1 MTRKDEV
8 GGKDWAE
15 LRARLESARGPRYWR
30 SLEEVAETDAFQ
42 KLLEDEF
49 PSQASEWNDPL
60 GRRRFLKLMGAS
72 LALAGVSSC
81 TRQPAETIVPFART
95 VEATVPGRPLYFATA
110 ASLGGFATGVLVESH
125 MGRPTKIEGNPRHP
139 ASLGASDAITQASIL
154 GLYDPDRSQVTTQAG
169 QISSWL
175 SFVAVLRREIEAQR
189 LSRGAGLRI
198 LTETVTS
205 PTLAD
210 QLNGLL
216 EDFPAARWH
225 QYEPTARDSA
235 FEGSQLAF
243 GEVVNTV
250 YHFDRAA
257 VVVSLDGDFLG
268 QGPAKLRYTR
278 DFIEKRGSGAAGEAM
293 NRLYVA
299 EGAPSITGAMADH
312 RLRLKVGQV
321 EGFARSLARALGVA
335 GQTPE
340 HEAASGR
347 WDSWIAPLVGDLQD
361 HRGSAIIYPGDE
373 QPPIVH
379 ALAQAMNRA
388 LGAEGR
394 TVTWTEAVEARP
406 ENQFESLAE
415 LAREMEAGQVEVLLI
430 LGGNPVFDAPAEL
443 GFAEQLDKVGFRTH
457 LSLYEDETSEL
468 CHWHVPQAHYL
479 ESWSD
484 ARAYDGTATI
494 VQPLIAPLYGGK
506 TAHELLAAAA
516 GGAERSAHSLVR
528 EFWRSKTSTEDF
540 ELFWKNAL
548 HEGVVEGTSSA
559 AKSPTLRERLDA
571 PDGRAARA
579 QLSTLAKPAGR
590 RLEVVFRPDASV
602 WDGRFANNGW
612 LQETPNPITK
622 LTWDNPALLSP
633 ATAERLGL
641 ANEDVVEMALDGRK
655 LEAPVWVT
663 PGHADDSLTLHLGY
677 GRTRGG
683 RVAEGAGFNAYAM
696 RTSTGRWSAQG
707 LEIRKTGKRYRLACT
722 QDHHSM
728 EGRHLVRAG
737 TLAEFQQD
745 PHFAQKLD
753 HGGGHE
759 LSLYPGHEY
768 EGYAWGMSID
778 LNRCIGCNACMV
790 ACQAENNVP
799 VVGKQEVIRG
809 REMHWIRVDRYW
821 EGSLDDPKTY
831 YEPVACMHCESAPCE
846 VVCPVGATVHSAEGL
861 NDMVYNRCIGTR
873 YCSNNCPYKVRR
885 FNFLHYSD
893 YETPSLKLLRNPD
906 VTVRTRGVM
915 EKCTYCV
922 QRINSAR
929 IEAEKE
935 GRKIHDGEITTAC
948 QSACP
953 AQAIVFGDINDPG
966 SRVARSKADPR
977 HYGLLTELNTRPRT
991 SYLARLTNPNPQLE
1005 PGAVEHGEHAQRS
1018 SGGPVARFDP
1028 QPRKSAG

>member
-1 MTRKDEV
+1 MMRKGV

-15 LRARLESARGPRYWR
+15 LRARLGSARGPRYWR
-30 SLEEVAETDAFQ
+30 SLEEIAETDEFQ

-49 PSQASEWNDPL
+49 SSQASEWNDPL

-81 TRQPAETIVPFART
+81 TRQPVEKIVPFART
-95 VEATVPGRPLYFATA
+95 VEATVPGRPLYFASA

-139 ASLGASDAITQASIL
+139 ASLGATDAITQASIL
-154 GLYDPDRSQVTTQAG
+154 GLYDPDRSQVTTHAG

-189 LSRGAGLRI
+189 LSGGAGLRI
-198 LTETVTS
+198 LTQTVTS
-205 PTLAD
+205 PTLAG
-210 QLNGLL
+210 QITGLL

-243 GEVVNTV
+243 GEAVNTV

-278 DFIEKRGSGAAGEAM
+278 DFTTMRGSGAAGEVM
-293 NRLYVA
+293 NRLYVV
-299 EGAPSITGAMADH
+299 EGTPSITGAMADH
-312 RLRLKVGQV
+312 RLRLQTGQV
-321 EGFARSLARALGVA
+321 EGFARSLAQALGVKR
-335 GQTPE
+335 QTPE
-340 HEAASGR
+340 HEAASSHWG
-347 WDSWIAPLVGDLQD
+347 SWIAPLVRDLQD
-361 HRGSAIIYPGDE
+361 HPGSAIIYPGDE

-394 TVTWTEAVEARP
+394 TVSWTEPVEARP
-406 ENQFESLAE
+406 ENQFQSLAE
-415 LAREMEAGQVEVLLI
+415 LAREMAAGQVEVLLI

-443 GFAEQLDKVGFRTH
+443 GFAEQLNNVKFRAH
-457 LSLYEDETSEL
+457 LGLYEDETSEL
-468 CHWHVPQAHYL
+468 CHWHIPEAHYL

-506 TAHELLAAAA
+506 TAHELLAVVA
-516 GGAERSAHSLVR
+516 GAPERSPHSLVR
-528 EFWRSKTSTEDF
+528 AFWESKAPADDF

-548 HEGVVEGTSSA
+548 HEGVIEGTESA
-559 AKSPTLRERLDA
+559 AKSPPLREGLA
-571 PDGRAARA
+571 AAQGRAAA
-579 QLSTLAKPAGR
+579 AKLSTLANSEPR
-590 RLEVVFRPDASV
+590 QLEIVFRPDASV

-612 LQETPNPITK
+612 LQETPHPITK
-622 LTWDNPALLSP
+622 LTWDNPALISP

-641 ANEDVVEMALDGRK
+641 ANEDVIEMALDGRK
-655 LEAPVWVT
+655 VEAPVWVT

-683 RVAEGAGFNAYAM
+683 RVAEGAGFNAYAI
-696 RTSTGRWSAQG
+696 RTSATRWSAAG
-707 LEIRKTGKRYRLACT
+707 LSIRKTGKRYRLACT
-722 QDHHSM
+722 QNHHSM

-768 EGYAWGMSID
+768 KGYAWGMAID

-831 YEPVACMHCESAPCE
+831 YQPVACMHCESAPCE

-885 FNFLHYSD
+885 FNFLQYSD
-893 YETPSLKLLRNPD
+893 YETPSLKLLHNPD

-966 SRVARSKADPR
+966 SRVAQWKSGPR
-977 HYGLLTELNTRPRT
+977 HYGLLTELNTQPRT
-991 SYLARLTNPNPQLE
+991 SYLARLTNPNPELE
-1005 PGAVEHGEHAQRS
+1005 ADTVEHGDHAQRS
-1018 SGGPVARFDP
+1018 SGGPIARFDR
-1028 QPRKSAG
+1028 QLTKNAG